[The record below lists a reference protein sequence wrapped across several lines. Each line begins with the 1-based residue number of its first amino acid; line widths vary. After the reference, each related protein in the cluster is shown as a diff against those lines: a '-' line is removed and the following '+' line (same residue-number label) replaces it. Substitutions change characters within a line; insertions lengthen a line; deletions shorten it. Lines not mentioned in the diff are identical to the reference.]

1 MPPSSRMH
9 GLRREAWRF
18 GRSVRDDLLAAY
30 ARAYGEASPPP
41 ATIGGELLTDFL
53 GARLAY
59 EALPLDVFAQ
69 TSWDDGRA
77 LVTVNSRIGEIEGVK
92 DAEGVANVTVWHET
106 VHVERDLAAL
116 RRGPQTA
123 FPGMGPTGPVACY
136 RDPRA
141 GGLRGAALRRE
152 VFAEEA
158 GRAAAVSW
166 PHLRRTDGFRD
177 FMDLANRGRASGT
190 AGWPPLYRAAEAIGV
205 NISALVKQLEAEGFV
220 IVDRSGDRPLLHPQ
234 PGLGTLLLTG
244 VSP

>member
-1 MPPSSRMH
+1 MRTSSKH
-9 GLRREAWRF
+9 DLRREAWRF
-18 GRSVRDDLLAAY
+18 GRGLRDALLADY

-59 EALPLDVFAQ
+59 DALPLTVFAK
-69 TSWDDGRA
+69 TAWDEDRA
-77 LVTVNSRIGEIEGVK
+77 LVTVNSRLGEIPGVK
-92 DAEGVANVTVWHET
+92 DAEGVENVAIWHEIM
-106 VHVERDLAAL
+106 HERRDLPAL

-123 FPGMGPTGPVACY
+123 VPGMGPSDPIACY

-166 PHLRRTDGFRD
+166 PHLLRADGFRD
-177 FMDLANRGRASGT
+177 FLDLANRGRASRP

-205 NISALVKQLEAEGFV
+205 NISALVRQLEAEGFV

-234 PGLGTLLLTG
+234 PGLGNLRLTG